1 MKGVP
6 FVTKR
11 CGIPRNFARILY
23 QYHAM
28 FTIKNSSSH
37 HGSVYVVVVVDITLA
52 TRNEKDEYML
62 KEEKNKK
69 KIKEKQKKNIRGSQ
83 WREY

>member
-1 MKGVP
+1 
-6 FVTKR
+6 
-11 CGIPRNFARILY
+11 
-23 QYHAM
+23 M

-37 HGSVYVVVVVDITLA
+37 HGGVYVVLVVDITLA

-69 KIKEKQKKNIRGSQ
+69 KIKEKQKKKIRGSQ